1 MQTYHTKI
9 RCLPIQCKW
18 TKKNIKETIPLTVAS
33 KNMKYFEKTLAQ
45 QGKNLYH
52 KIFQIL
58 KKEIEDIKGWKDL
71 PCLENMRINIVK
83 IVIKKKAIYK
93 FNPIFIKILKVSSQ
107 TLIIVNFTWIYEKWK
122 QSNNLGS

>member
-1 MQTYHTKI
+1 
-9 RCLPIQCKW
+9 
-18 TKKNIKETIPLTVAS
+18 
-33 KNMKYFEKTLAQ
+33 MKYFEKTLAQ

-107 TLIIVNFTWIYEKWK
+107 TLIIVNFT
-122 QSNNLGS
+122 